1 MSCSIEN
8 MQNTKCHLDI
18 TKVELG
24 TILELDIEGMRDYTY
39 VPINSGF
46 YLRFWGSHGQ
56 HVELRNF
63 NCLSEQSVAKFVKSD
78 RVVKFSN

>member
-8 MQNTKCHLDI
+8 MQITLCHFNI
-18 TKVELG
+18 TKVGLG
-24 TILELDIEGMRDYTY
+24 TVLELDIEGMRDYTY
-39 VPINSGF
+39 IPVSREH